1 MMNRWRGS
9 EVENEP
15 LSETTNDNPSLE
27 QVFMPDQSFRV
38 QRMLPATIS
47 TRPKSNRGRRSQSRA
62 TGQGGYYL
70 RPVKPAGSVRDIALA
85 ATLRAAA
92 LQGRRV
98 EQQEARGE
106 RKVYLPILP
115 RDLRIKLRCVRTS
128 NLILFVVDA
137 SGSMGARKR
146 MAAVKGA
153 ILNLLLDAY
162 QKRDLVGLIVFR
174 GERAELLVPPT
185 NSVELAERQ
194 LRYLPTG
201 GRTPLTAGL
210 QLADS
215 VLTRYLH
222 RDIAFKPLVI
232 LVTDGRAN
240 FGPPPKRAALS
251 LLRHQVITLV
261 LDSEPGFVRMGQA
274 RQIATWLGAE
284 YIPFDTLKAEGI
296 VGQVRQIL

>member
-1 MMNRWRGS
+1 
-9 EVENEP
+9 
-15 LSETTNDNPSLE
+15 
-27 QVFMPDQSFRV
+27 MPDQSFRV
-38 QRMLPATIS
+38 QRVLPATIS

-62 TGQGGYYL
+62 TGQNGYYL
-70 RPVKPAGSVRDIALA
+70 RPVKPTGSVRDIALA

-106 RKVYLPILP
+106 GKVYLPISP
-115 RDLRIKLRCVRTS
+115 SDLRIKLRCVRTS

-137 SGSMGARKR
+137 SGSMGARRR

-153 ILNLLLDAY
+153 ILSLLLDAY
-162 QKRDLVGLIVFR
+162 QKRDLVGLIVFQ
-174 GERAELLVPPT
+174 GERAKLLVPPT
-185 NSVELAERQ
+185 NSVNLAEQQ

-210 QLADS
+210 QLADA
-215 VLTRYLH
+215 VLTQYLH
-222 RDIAFKPLVI
+222 RDTAFKPLVV

-240 FGPPPKRAALS
+240 IGPPPRQAALS

-261 LDSEPGFVRMGQA
+261 LDSEQGFVRMGQA
-274 RQIATWLGAE
+274 RQIASWLGAE
-284 YIPFDTLKAEGI
+284 YIPLDTLKAEGI
-296 VGQVRQIL
+296 AGQVRQIL